1 VRPAL
6 RGWLRDAD
14 ALRPLLEARSAWISS
29 VVENSGRGGVVLALS
44 GGIDSAL
51 ALVLATRGLGPDRV
65 TAVHLPSRHTDLVH
79 LDDARAAAGAAGL
92 PFDRLRT
99 VSIEPLVQG
108 VMATRVEAGDT
119 DLRLGNAS
127 ARCRMIVVF
136 DLAAE
141 LGALVLGTENRTENL
156 LGYFT
161 RFGDA
166 ASDLEPLSDLYKTEV
181 RIAAGLLALPESI
194 IAKDPTAG
202 LWAGQTDE
210 AELGFSYR
218 EADLALSALHDGGL
232 DVARAAE
239 QTGVPPGVV
248 QRVAARVAE
257 VAWKHEV
264 PYMPPT
270 A

>member
-1 VRPAL
+1 VTSF
-6 RGWLRDAD
+6 LRDGD
-14 ALRPLLEARSAWISS
+14 ALRPVLEARAAWIASR
-29 VVENSGRGGVVLALS
+29 VEATGRSGVVLALS

-51 ALVLATRGLGPDRV
+51 SLALAARRLGPDRI
-65 TAVHLPSRHTDLVH
+65 TAVHLPSRHTDAVH
-79 LDDARAAAGAAGL
+79 LDDARAAARAVGL
-92 PFDRLRT
+92 PDVRLLV
-99 VSIEPLVQG
+99 VSIEPLVLG
-108 VMATRVEAGDT
+108 VTATRVEAGDT

-141 LGALVLGTENRTENL
+141 LGALVLGTENQTENL

-181 RIAAGLLALPESI
+181 RTAAGLLGVPASI
-194 IAKDPTAG
+194 IAKEPTAG

-210 AELGFSYR
+210 DELGFTYR
-218 EADLALSALHDGGL
+218 EADLALAALHDGGL
-232 DVARAAE
+232 DPAAAAE
-239 QTGVPPGVV
+239 ITGVPRGVV
-248 QRVAARVAE
+248 ERVAARVAA
-257 VAWKHEV
+257 VTWKHEV